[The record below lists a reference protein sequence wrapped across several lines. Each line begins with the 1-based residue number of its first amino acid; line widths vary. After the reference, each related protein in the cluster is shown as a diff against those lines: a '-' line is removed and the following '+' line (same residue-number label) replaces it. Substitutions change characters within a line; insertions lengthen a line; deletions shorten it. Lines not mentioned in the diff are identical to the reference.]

1 MQSNQSGQT
10 RENRKNYSGDRKDE
24 KSKKTFMDALQLKT
38 IMKGPSEKAALSD
51 VVRNKQNKQ
60 ALLKLVRFTVAMMT
74 LPFLTL
80 FALMEFFE
88 EDEFGSHVTYAGL
101 GAVCVVFS
109 LTAIYVLAA
118 FNEKDT
124 P

>member
-1 MQSNQSGQT
+1 MP
-10 RENRKNYSGDRKDE
+10 K
-24 KSKKTFMDALQLKT
+24 
-38 IMKGPSEKAALSD
+38 
-51 VVRNKQNKQ
+51 RNKQNKQ

-88 EDEFGSHVTYAGL
+88 GLQKLSFYARCTFKLTLTSEDEFGSHVTYAGL